1 MDATDKKINKLI
13 SGIAKGKRLFVAKME
28 ISSFEKS

>member
-13 SGIAKGKRLFVAKME
+13 SGIAKGKSFVAKME
-28 ISSFEKS
+28 ISSFEKI